1 MPAPTIERNGKA
13 GAKAEGAAAVGS
25 RPGSDRPR
33 AQRMSLGASLRRGLT
48 RPVRHLLLAFVVV
61 IIGGLVGVLPFA
73 TRALQD
79 DTYAQSAERLAQ
91 LEKENAALT
100 AQRDLLQ
107 TDEEVARIAREEFG
121 LAPNDAT
128 IYAIPELR
136 PDNTDRDRTGAAAS
150 SAAAEQVPAPKRG
163 LGNRIVDFIVF
174 WD

>member
-1 MPAPTIERNGKA
+1 MPAPTIERAAKTARSTGSA
-13 GAKAEGAAAVGS
+13 GTGS
-25 RPGSDRPR
+25 AGTGSDRPR
-33 AQRMSLGASLRRGLT
+33 AQRMSIQRGLT

-91 LEKENAALT
+91 LERENAALS
-100 AQRDLLQ
+100 AQRDLLK

-136 PDNTDRDRTGAAAS
+136 PDNEDRDRTGGVG
-150 SAAAEQVPAPKRG
+150 SATSGEQEPLPQRG
-163 LGNRIVDFIVF
+163 LGNRIVDFVVF

>member
-1 MPAPTIERNGKA
+1 MPAPTIERNAKAAAKPGPKA
-13 GAKAEGAAAVGS
+13 GSHPGVGS
-25 RPGSDRPR
+25 SRPR
-33 AQRMSLGASLRRGLT
+33 AQRMSIRRGLT
-48 RPVRHLLLAFVVV
+48 RPVRHVLLAFVVV

-79 DTYAQSAERLAQ
+79 DTYAQSAERLAL
-91 LEKENAALT
+91 LERENAALT
-100 AQRDLLQ
+100 TQRDLLK

-136 PDNTDRDRTGAAAS
+136 PDNEDRDRTGAV
-150 SAAAEQVPAPKRG
+150 SATSADGSPAPKRG
-163 LGNRIVDFIVF
+163 LGNRIVDFVVF